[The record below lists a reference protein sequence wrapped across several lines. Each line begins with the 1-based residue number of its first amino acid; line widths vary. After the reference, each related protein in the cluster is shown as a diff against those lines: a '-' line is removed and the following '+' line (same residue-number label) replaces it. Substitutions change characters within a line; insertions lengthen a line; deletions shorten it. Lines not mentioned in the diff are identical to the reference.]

1 MKSGIQFAITTSAAL
16 LLAGTLATPAPAQT
30 QAELAEARK
39 TLEEGSKRFMDLMA
53 KVTDD
58 QWNVRVSGIT
68 HTIGEEVEHISLSE
82 NDLQQVVANA
92 LKEPAD
98 PNAPEELADKHEVV
112 REVLLGEDA
121 TAERFKYQ
129 DKIADRRDFMEY
141 YPPAHDRLMKL
152 FDGSSNLAQHVYKH
166 PSQKIGRLHAVQWF
180 YYIAYHRERHVRQ
193 IEALLAHPDM
203 PGSHK
208 KAD

>member
-1 MKSGIQFAITTSAAL
+1 MKSLAPVVVAVLVLAA
-16 LLAGTLATPAPAQT
+16 APAPAQT
-30 QAELAEARK
+30 KAELAEARK
-39 TLEEGSKRFMDLMA
+39 TLADGSKRFMDLMA
-53 KVTDD
+53 TVTDE
-58 QWNVRVSGIT
+58 QWKVRVSGIA

-82 NDLQQVVANA
+82 NDLQQVVLNA

-98 PNAPEELADKHEVV
+98 PDAPTELADKKDVV
-112 REVLLGEDA
+112 HEVLLGKDA

-141 YPPAHDRLMKL
+141 YPPAHARLMKL
-152 FDGSSNLAQHVYKH
+152 FDESTNLAQHVYKH
-166 PSQKIGRLHAVQWF
+166 PSQKIGRLNAVQWF

-203 PGSHK
+203 PGSRK
-208 KAD
+208 SAD